1 VTQRRSQE
9 IFVLTFSGIIM
20 GEVKKLDTLMW
31 GVGKVLKDKNN
42 LFEEK

>member
-1 VTQRRSQE
+1 
-9 IFVLTFSGIIM
+9 M